1 MSGQN
6 YTRYTVKDVA
16 RGRFYQMPK
25 FLFEGELKKGLS
37 NDAKVLYSLLKDRHE
52 LSIQNNWVNE
62 RHEVFLIYTRED
74 MADMLGCSQPTLRKS
89 IKQLQ
94 TCGLMEEER
103 MGFNRANRIYL
114 TAVTFENK
122 GVKDSF
128 TPDSKNLSF
137 RTEKNLHSSMKE
149 SFSQECKDFTPNDTN
164 INNTDFNDINPIY
177 PSGKD
182 NDGYDVI
189 EIRDHYMKMI
199 KKNIEYDIL
208 ALNKSGHIE
217 DIENIVQIMTD
228 VCCIPDGANIKVNGN
243 ELPVG
248 VVRSRFLN
256 IDSIHIEY
264 ILASLEEN
272 PSDVRNIRAYLI
284 TTIYNAPSTISQYYR
299 SKVNHDM
306 YSGKSWGG
314 VD

>member
-6 YTRYTVKDVA
+6 YTRYTVNDVA

-52 LSIQNNWVNE
+52 LSIRNNWVNE

-94 TCGLMEEER
+94 SCGLMEEER

-114 TAVTFENK
+114 TAVTLANQGMKE
-122 GVKDSF
+122 SF

-137 RTEKNLHSSMKE
+137 RNEKNLHSSMKE

-164 INNTDFNDINPIY
+164 INNTDFNDINPIH
-177 PSGKD
+177 PSGQD
-182 NDGYDVI
+182 NDGCDVI

-208 ALNKSGHIE
+208 VDNYGYKE
-217 DIENIVQIMTD
+217 DVENIVQIMTD
-228 VCCIPDGANIKVNGN
+228 VCCMPDSANVKVNGY
-243 ELPVG
+243 ELSVG
-248 VVRSRFLN
+248 VVRSSFLK
-256 IDSIHIEY
+256 IDSMHIQY
-264 ILASLEEN
+264 ILESLKEN

-284 TTIYNAPSTISQYYR
+284 TTIYNAPSTMSQYYR
-299 SKVNHDM
+299 SIVNHDM
-306 YSGKSWGG
+306 HSGKLWGG
-314 VD
+314 ID